1 MSTGTVKQHVNEVIQ
16 AESLELGGTAVTATA
31 AELNSAADVS
41 GRTLAITASAA
52 VPAGVQSLLMNHASV
67 TIAATIASAA
77 NHQGIFHVKT
87 VTEPGGGADHTL
99 TLTAGTFNGTNN
111 VATFAD
117 ALDALIVYFDENGA
131 GSILANIGSV
141 ALS

>member
-16 AESLELGGTAVTATA
+16 AESLEIGGTAVTATA
-31 AELNSAADVS
+31 AEINNAADAS
-41 GRTLAITASAA
+41 ARTLALTASAA
-52 VPAGVQSLLMNHASV
+52 IGVGVQSVLLNHATV
-67 TIAATIASAA
+67 AIAATIADAA
-77 NHQGIFHVKT
+77 NHQGIFHAKA
-87 VTEPGGGADHTL
+87 VTEPGAGQDHTL